1 MKINKHLSNQPQAH
15 AQHVER
21 STLVTNFYEFLLQKP
36 QPKLYQYK
44 VTTMPKVDK
53 DKFAKIRWLLISS
66 PPEKN
71 EAMQTDQTE
80 AMPAEPE
87 TAGDTRQR
95 EVT

>member
-1 MKINKHLSNQPQAH
+1 MKNIHKHQPQAP
-15 AQHVER
+15 AVQHVER

-53 DKFAKIRWLLISS
+53 DKFAKIRWQLIANS
-66 PPEKN
+66 PEKN
-71 EAMQTDQTE
+71 EAMQVDQTE
-80 AMPAEPE
+80 AVPAEPE
-87 TAGDTRQR
+87 TAGEARQR